1 MCLLSIQ
8 TSRQTIHHVLSHI
21 LLYGDVSH
29 PISVLQIGAI
39 EWVDDA
45 HVCLLQGHHLALD
58 LQGSVAHVQTLI
70 TQFALTAVSRIAD
83 IGLQP
88 VYGCR
93 PEQCGDSM
101 RHGVLLC

>member
-1 MCLLSIQ
+1 MCLLSNF
-8 TSRQTIHHVLSHI
+8 TKNSPHVQSYI
-21 LLYGDVSH
+21 LLYDDVSH
-29 PISVLQIGAI
+29 PIGVLQIRAI

-58 LQGSVAHVQTLI
+58 FQGSVAHVQTLI
-70 TQFALTAVSRIAD
+70 TKFALAAIGWIAD

-88 VYGCR
+88 VYSCW
-93 PEQCGDSM
+93 PEQSGDSM